1 MCTRKYH
8 LCKCMEPFMPTD
20 AAHHNCFVT
29 TVGAPDIMA
38 CQVIKEFSA
47 PAVEFFLKLLGR
59 SGWDL

>member
-1 MCTRKYH
+1 
-8 LCKCMEPFMPTD
+8 MPTD
-20 AAHHNCFVT
+20 AAHHNCFQERRLVT
-29 TVGAPDIMA
+29 TAGTPDIMA

>member
-1 MCTRKYH
+1 
-8 LCKCMEPFMPTD
+8 MEPFMPTD
-20 AAHHNCFVT
+20 AAHHNCFQERRLVT
-29 TVGAPDIMA
+29 TAGTPDIMA